1 MKNPIIGRGPILIGI
16 LFFFYVTGAF
26 AQTSFKLRLVPKSIS
41 CDSAIVSVEI
51 QAPDSAFVM
60 GNANLRIFYKS
71 TQLANPS
78 IKSRNNFTS
87 GDYFNITSLTD
98 VGVDTSVFTLNIL
111 YRGEQGSGTTVGAS
125 WISIADVKFA
135 LLGTNVSKCYDL
147 FFLPKGASNSLP
159 NTVIT
164 RAYASPTVEDPS
176 RTLTEE
182 INGTFT
188 NIMNQCSL
196 PVVAI
201 AGDTTIN
208 AGGVAIL
215 TLSSQNGVFPATITI
230 TGEAPIQLTQ
240 AEPVKTVSV
249 SPATDTIYQIL
260 TVTGSCGSGSV
271 ASGKSQA
278 KVSVLEVTPPECPP
292 AKCIPV
298 TVRIIK

>member
-1 MKNPIIGRGPILIGI
+1 MKNPIIGRTLIFVGVF
-16 LFFFYVTGAF
+16 LFYAMGAF

-71 TQLANPS
+71 AQLANPS

-111 YRGEQGSGTTVGAS
+111 YRGEQGSGTTVGAA

-135 LLGTNVSKCYDL
+135 LIGTNTSKCYDL
-147 FFLPKGASNSLP
+147 FFLPKGVSNSLP

-164 RAYASPTVEDPS
+164 RAYASPTVEDPN

-196 PVVAI
+196 PIVAI

-215 TLSSQNGVFPATITI
+215 TLSSQNGVFPATVTI

-249 SPATDTIYQIL
+249 SPTTDTIYQIL
-260 TVTGSCGSGSV
+260 TVTGGCGAGSA

-278 KVSVLEVTPPECPP
+278 EVSVLEVIPPECPP
-292 AKCIPV
+292 VKCIPL
-298 TVRIIK
+298 TVKIIR